1 MDAKKIYSLIK
12 PHLELLDTSEK
23 KVLSQLISGNSP
35 KKVTCHH
42 RSITSL
48 AKAKEKL
55 KKVCIREMERE
66 KKEQQLN
73 LG

>member
-1 MDAKKIYSLIK
+1 MK

-23 KVLSQLISGNSP
+23 KVLSHLISGNAP
-35 KKVTCHH
+35 KKISCHH
-42 RSITSL
+42 RNVTSL

-66 KKEQQLN
+66 KKEQRLN
-73 LG
+73 IS

>member
-1 MDAKKIYSLIK
+1 MK
-12 PHLELLDTSEK
+12 PHLDHLDASEK
-23 KVLSQLISGNSP
+23 KVLSHLISNNSP
-35 KKVTCHH
+35 KKVSCHH

-66 KKEQQLN
+66 KREQQLN
-73 LG
+73 LS